1 MDERNEEVAG
11 LGLHWRQHGDAPVV
25 YLHGVPGNSSDWLP
39 FLERS
44 GGYAPDLPGFG
55 SSDKPAHFDYSI
67 DGYGVFLRAYL
78 DRLGL
83 RRCSRVM
90 HDWGAVGLA
99 LAMAD
104 PDRVERI
111 VLIAVVPFTE
121 NYRWHRVARVWRTPL
136 LGELFMGYS
145 FKAGMRRFSR
155 EWLPRPGPAPPEMVD
170 EVWRHWDHGTQRAIL
185 KLYRS
190 APPARLAAAGAGLA
204 AVKAP
209 ALVAWGED
217 DPYLPPSF
225 AHALAERLRQPPA
238 LAAWGEDAP
247 SRPPSF
253 AHALAERLGG
263 PAEVEVLE
271 GARHWPWLD
280 RPELGGR
287 GVRFLPGQRKSTPPR
302 R

>member
-11 LGLHWRQHGDAPVV
+11 LGLHWRRHGDAPIV

-39 FLERS
+39 FLERT

-67 DGYGVFLRAYL
+67 DGYGAFLRAYL
-78 DRLGL
+78 DRIGL
-83 RRCSRVM
+83 HRFSLVM

-99 LAMAD
+99 LAMAE

-111 VLIAVVPFTE
+111 VLISVVPFAE
-121 NYRWHRVARVWRTPL
+121 GYRWHRVARAWRTPL
-136 LGELFMGYS
+136 LGELSMGYS

-155 EWLPRPGPAPPEMVD
+155 EWLAAPGPAPPEMVD

-190 APPARLAAAGAGLA
+190 APPARLAAAGDGLG

-209 ALVAWGED
+209 ALVVWGED

-225 AHALAERLRQPPA
+225 AHAV
-238 LAAWGEDAP
+238 
-247 SRPPSF
+247 
-253 AHALAERLGG
+253 AERLGG
-263 PAEVEVLE
+263 PTEVEVLE

-280 RPELGGR
+280 RPELVDR
-287 GVRFLPGQRKSTPPR
+287 VVTFLR
-302 R
+302 